1 MEENEQS
8 LLTQTIL
15 HHFIQRSFLA
25 PQYLDSEDTDKSFLE
40 KVLVLEKISITIKN
54 SPLFKEIVSKYFFG
68 TEESSVILVIKEVVE
83 DLPSNWGR
91 IVTLLTLFV
100 ELKKQAFFTENKEV
114 TEADIRRMTKIM
126 RHEVFDNF
134 VESNVGSWEEF
145 MVLFGEK
152 KSVYVK
158 LFTDC
163 VKLSFLS
170 LTLLILLYV
179 LNKNET

>member
-25 PQYLDSEDTDKSFLE
+25 PQYLDSEDTDNSFLE
-40 KVLVLEKISITIKN
+40 KVLMLEKISITIKN
-54 SPLFKEIVSKYFFG
+54 RPLFNEIVSKYFSCSG
-68 TEESSVILVIKEVVE
+68 ETSVILAIKKVVE
-83 DLPSNWGR
+83 DSPSNWGR

-100 ELKKQAFFTENKEV
+100 EVKKQTFFTENTEV
-114 TEADIRRMTKIM
+114 TDADIRRMTQIM
-126 RHEVFDNF
+126 RNEVFDNF
-134 VESNVGSWEEF
+134 VQSNNESWEEF

-152 KSVYVK
+152 KSVYLK
-158 LFTDC
+158 LFMDC

-170 LTLLILLYV
+170 LTLLTLLYFI
-179 LNKNET
+179 

>member
-1 MEENEQS
+1 MDMEENEQS

-25 PQYLDSEDTDKSFLE
+25 PQYLDSEDTDNSFLE
-40 KVLVLEKISITIKN
+40 KVLVLEKISIAIKN
-54 SPLFKEIVSKYFFG
+54 RPLFNEIVSKYFSCS
-68 TEESSVILVIKEVVE
+68 EETSVILAMKKVVE

-100 ELKKQAFFTENKEV
+100 ELKKQAFFTQNKEV
-114 TEADIRRMTKIM
+114 TDAEIRRMTQIM
-126 RHEVFDNF
+126 KREVFDNF
-134 VESNVGSWEEF
+134 VQSNDESWEEF

-152 KSVYVK
+152 KSAYVK
-158 LFTDC
+158 LFMDC

-170 LTLLILLYV
+170 LTLLTLLYFF
-179 LNKNET
+179 E